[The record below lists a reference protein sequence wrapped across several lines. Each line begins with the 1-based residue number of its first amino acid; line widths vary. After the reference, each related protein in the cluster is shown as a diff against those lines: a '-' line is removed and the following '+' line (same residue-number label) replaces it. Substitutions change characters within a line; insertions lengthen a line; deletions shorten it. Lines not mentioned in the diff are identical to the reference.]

1 MGDSLLRFL
10 IDGAPVRGGA
20 VTLGASYREL
30 LTRRAY
36 PPRLHRLLGEL
47 LAASVL
53 LASTLKYRGSLIV
66 QLQSSG
72 TLRLLVVECS
82 DALEVR
88 AMASWEGEIAE
99 DADLASLTEA
109 ELSTARL
116 VITLDPKQGGQLY
129 QGIVEV
135 ESGSIAAMLEHYLQ
149 RSEQLPSRLWLAA
162 DETRVTG
169 LLLQRLGSASDD
181 DEPWRRLSL
190 LAGTVTEHELLEL
203 PAETLLRRLFAEES
217 VRVFAPQPV
226 QFHCPCSVDRVVGAL
241 RLLGRAEVDSII
253 AEQGAVVATCE
264 FCNREYRF
272 DPADLETLFGTE
284 GALPENVTRH

>member
-1 MGDSLLRFL
+1 MSDSLLRFL
-10 IDGAPVRGGA
+10 IDDAPVRGA
-20 VTLGASYREL
+20 TVRLDEAYREL

-36 PPRLHRLLGEL
+36 PPRLHQLLGEL

-82 DALEVR
+82 DTLEVR
-88 AMASWEGEIAE
+88 AMASWEGEIAD
-99 DADLASLTEA
+99 DADLAALTQA
-109 ELSTARL
+109 ELRAARL

-162 DETRVTG
+162 SDAGAAG
-169 LLLQRLGSASDD
+169 LLLQRLGSAGDD
-181 DEPWRRLSL
+181 DESWRRASLFAATVTPEEL
-190 LAGTVTEHELLEL
+190 LAL
-203 PAETLLRRLFAEES
+203 PPATLLARLFAEEQ

-226 QFHCPCSVDRVVGAL
+226 RFHCPCSVDRVVGAL
-241 RLLGRAEVDSII
+241 RLLGRAEVDAIV

-272 DPADLETLFGTE
+272 DPGDLEALFGAE